1 MVDWSLARQVAR
13 LAAGSGEPGPD
24 PDLAPLCA
32 EMEEHVAAYTRLR
45 PATPVPEAE
54 LVSREEWA
62 SINLETL
69 ARLLR
74 PVAERLEGRME
85 FAGPLAGVLKAGASA
100 TFATEAGLV
109 MGYLSQRVI
118 GQYEVSLL
126 GPIPN
131 PAHPAEPGASGPA
144 PPRLLF
150 VAPNL
155 RRAVRELEVE
165 ADPFQRW
172 ICAHELTHVFQFQ
185 GVPWLRDHMSG
196 LLREYLATVD
206 VKIERGTAG
215 GLPSMPSLSR
225 LVENFREGGLAA
237 LVQTREQR
245 EVMDRVQA
253 AMAVV
258 EGYSEHV
265 MDEIGRDVIPD
276 HEKLRS
282 AMDARR
288 RSRSAPQRIIERL
301 LGFDAKLRQ
310 YELGK
315 RFCDAVADAA
325 GIEGLNR
332 VWESPESLPTADELE
347 APEAWLER
355 LGPAPAAAA

>member
-1 MVDWSLARQVAR
+1 MVDWTLARQVAR
-13 LAAGSGEPGPD
+13 LAAGFGEQPGAD
-24 PDLAPLCA
+24 PDIAAISA
-32 EMEEHVAAYTRLR
+32 EMEEHVAGYTRIEL
-45 PATPVPEAE
+45 ATPVPDPE
-54 LVSREEWA
+54 LLTREEWA
-62 SINLETL
+62 GVNLDTL
-69 ARLLR
+69 SKLLD

-100 TFATEAGLV
+100 TLAAEVGLV
-109 MGYLSQRVI
+109 MGYLSTRVL
-118 GQYEVSLL
+118 GQYDVSLL
-126 GPIPN
+126 GG
-131 PAHPAEPGASGPA
+131 EA

-150 VAPNL
+150 VGPNL
-155 RRAVRELEVE
+155 RKAVQELEVD
-165 ADPFQRW
+165 ADAFHRW

-185 GVPWLRDHMSG
+185 GVEWLRGHMSG
-196 LLREYLATVD
+196 MVREYLSTVD
-206 VKIERGTAG
+206 VRIEGGAAG
-215 GLPSMPSLSR
+215 GLPSMPDLSL
-225 LVENFREGGLAA
+225 LVERFREGGLAA

-245 EVMDRVQA
+245 ELMGRIQA

-265 MDEIGRDVIPD
+265 MDEIARDTIPE

-288 RSRSAPQRIIERL
+288 RSRSAPQRIVERL
-301 LGFDAKLRQ
+301 LGFDVKLRQ

-315 RFCDAVADAA
+315 RFCDAVAAAA

-332 VWESPESLPTADELE
+332 VWDSPEALPTAEELDS
-347 APEAWLER
+347 PEAWLDR

>member
-13 LAAGSGEPGPD
+13 LAAGSGDPGPD
-24 PDLAPLCA
+24 PDVAAVSA

-45 PATPVPEAE
+45 LATPVPGAE

-62 SINLETL
+62 EINLETMSG
-69 ARLLR
+69 LLD

-85 FAGPLAGVLKAGASA
+85 FAGPLAGVLRAGASA
-100 TFATEAGLV
+100 TLAAEAGLV
-109 MGYLSQRVI
+109 VGYLSQRVI

-126 GPIPN
+126 GG
-131 PAHPAEPGASGPA
+131 EA

-150 VAPNL
+150 VAPNV
-155 RRAVRELEVE
+155 RKAVRELEVD
-165 ADPFQRW
+165 ADAFHRW

-185 GVPWLRDHMSG
+185 GVPWLREHLSG
-196 LLREYLATVD
+196 LVREYLSTVD
-206 VKIERGTAG
+206 VRIDRGAAG
-215 GLPSMPSLSR
+215 GLPSMPDLSK
-225 LVENFREGGLAA
+225 LVDTFREGGLAA

-245 EVMDRVQA
+245 GLMERAQA
-253 AMAVV
+253 TMAVV

-288 RSRSAPQRIIERL
+288 RSRSAPQRIVERL
-301 LGFDAKLRQ
+301 LGFDVKLRQ

-315 RFCDAVADAA
+315 RFSDAVVASA
-325 GIEGLNR
+325 GIERLNR
-332 VWESPESLPTADELE
+332 VWESPEALPTTAELKT
-347 APEAWLER
+347 PEAWLER
-355 LGPAPAAAA
+355 LGSTPAAAA

>member
-13 LAAGSGEPGPD
+13 LAAGSGEPPGED
-24 PDLAPLCA
+24 PDIAAICA
-32 EMEEHVAAYTRLR
+32 EMERHVAAYTGLEL
-45 PATPVPEAE
+45 ATAAPDPE
-54 LVSREEWA
+54 LVGREEWA
-62 SINLETL
+62 AVNLETV
-69 ARLLR
+69 AQLLD

-85 FAGPLAGVLKAGASA
+85 FAGPLAGALKAGASA
-100 TFATEAGLV
+100 TVAAEAGLV
-109 MGYLSQRVI
+109 VGYVSQRVL
-118 GQYEVSLL
+118 GQYELSLL
-126 GPIPN
+126 G
-131 PAHPAEPGASGPA
+131 GDA

-155 RRAVRELEVE
+155 RKAVRQMEVE
-165 ADPFQRW
+165 AEPFHRW

-185 GVPWLRDHMSG
+185 GVPWLRQHLSG
-196 LLREYLATVD
+196 MVREYLSTMEVRID
-206 VKIERGTAG
+206 RGAAG
-215 GLPSMPSLSR
+215 GLPSLPNPSR
-225 LVENFREGGLAA
+225 IVELFREGGLAA

-245 EVMDRVQA
+245 ALMARVQA

-265 MDEIGRDVIPD
+265 MDAIAREAIPG

-288 RSRSAPQRIIERL
+288 RSRSAPERILERL
-301 LGFDAKLRQ
+301 LGFDFKLRQ

-325 GIEGLNR
+325 GMDGLNR
-332 VWESPESLPTADELE
+332 VWESPEALPTTAELE
-347 APEAWLER
+347 EPAAWLER

>member
-24 PDLAPLCA
+24 PDVATVSI

-45 PATPVPEAE
+45 PATPVPGAE
-54 LVSREEWA
+54 VVSREEWA
-62 SINLETL
+62 QINLETL
-69 ARLLR
+69 SGLLD
-74 PVAERLEGRME
+74 PVAERLEGRMD

-100 TFATEAGLV
+100 TLAAEAGLV
-109 MGYLSQRVI
+109 LGYLSQRVI

-126 GPIPN
+126 GG
-131 PAHPAEPGASGPA
+131 EA

-155 RRAVRELEVE
+155 RKAVRELDVQ
-165 ADPFQRW
+165 ADAFHRW

-185 GVPWLRDHMSG
+185 GVPWLREHMSG
-196 LLREYLATVD
+196 MVREYLSSVD
-206 VKIERGTAG
+206 VRIERGAAG
-215 GLPSMPSLSR
+215 GLPSMPDLSR
-225 LVENFREGGLAA
+225 LVETFREGGLAA

-245 EVMDRVQA
+245 ALMSRVQS
-253 AMAVV
+253 AMAVI

-265 MDEIGRDVIPD
+265 MDAIAQEAIPG

-282 AMDARR
+282 AMDERR
-288 RSRSAPQRIIERL
+288 RSRSAPERVLERL
-301 LGFDAKLRQ
+301 LGLDFKLRQ

-315 RFCDAVADAA
+315 SFCDAVADAA
-325 GIEGLNR
+325 GMEGLNR
-332 VWESPESLPTADELE
+332 VWDSHESLPTSAELE
-347 APEAWLER
+347 EPAAWLER

>member
-24 PDLAPLCA
+24 PDVAA
-32 EMEEHVAAYTRLR
+32 VSVEMEEHVAAYTRLR
-45 PATPVPEAE
+45 LATPVPDAE

-62 SINLETL
+62 QINLETL
-69 ARLLR
+69 SGLLD
-74 PVAERLEGRME
+74 PVAERLEARMD
-85 FAGPLAGVLKAGASA
+85 FAGPLAGVLKAGAAA
-100 TFATEAGLV
+100 TLAAEAGLV
-109 MGYLSQRVI
+109 VGYVSQRVL
-118 GQYEVSLL
+118 GQYELSLL
-126 GPIPN
+126 G
-131 PAHPAEPGASGPA
+131 GDA

-150 VAPNL
+150 VGPNL
-155 RRAVRELEVE
+155 RKAVRQMEVE
-165 ADPFQRW
+165 ADPFHRW

-185 GVPWLRDHMSG
+185 GVPWLREHLSG
-196 LLREYLATVD
+196 MVREYLSTVEVRID
-206 VKIERGTAG
+206 RGAAG
-215 GLPSMPSLSR
+215 GLPSLPNPSR
-225 LVENFREGGLAA
+225 LVEVFREGGLAA

-245 EVMDRVQA
+245 DLMARVQA

-265 MDEIGRDVIPD
+265 MDAIAPDAIPGHD
-276 HEKLRS
+276 KLRS

-288 RSRSAPQRIIERL
+288 RSRSAPERILERL
-301 LGFDAKLRQ
+301 LGLDFKLRQ

-315 RFCDAVADAA
+315 RFCDAVTEAA

-332 VWESPESLPTADELE
+332 VWDAPESLPTAAELE
-347 APEAWLER
+347 EPAAWLER

>member
-24 PDLAPLCA
+24 PDMVAVSE
-32 EMEEHVAAYTRLR
+32 EMEEHVAAYKRLR
-45 PATPVPEAE
+45 PATPVPPAE

-62 SINLETL
+62 QINLETL
-69 ARLLR
+69 SGLLD
-74 PVAERLEGRME
+74 PVAERLEARMD

-100 TFATEAGLV
+100 TLAAEAGLV
-109 MGYLSQRVI
+109 MGYLSSRVI

-126 GPIPN
+126 GPIP
-131 PAHPAEPGASGPA
+131 HRAEPGASGPA

-155 RRAVRELEVE
+155 RRAVRELEVD
-165 ADPFQRW
+165 ADAFHRW
-172 ICAHELTHVFQFQ
+172 IAAHELTHVFQFQ
-185 GVPWLRDHMSG
+185 GVPWLREHLSG
-196 LLREYLATVD
+196 LVHEYLSTVD
-206 VKIERGTAG
+206 VRIDSGFAG
-215 GLPSMPSLSR
+215 GLPSMPDLGR
-225 LVENFREGGLAA
+225 LVERFREGGLAA
-237 LVQTREQR
+237 LVQTGEQR
-245 EVMDRVQA
+245 GLMERAQA
-253 AMAVV
+253 TMAVV

-301 LGFDAKLRQ
+301 LGFDVKLRQ

-315 RFCDAVADAA
+315 RFSDAVAASA

-332 VWESPESLPTADELE
+332 VWESPEALPTAHELE
-347 APEAWLER
+347 APEKWLER
-355 LGPAPAAAA
+355 VGPAPAAAA